1 VRIMFTSIGGHGHFR
16 PMAPLAQA
24 LRDAHHDVV
33 VATMESFRGTVEDLG
48 LEILP
53 VGIAYPEALRRL
65 HAAHPDFRSLG
76 PEEESRRIVTGLF
89 VGIVTPSI
97 LEALPRLLAWAP
109 DVVVREEGEFAG
121 PIVAAKAGVPWVD
134 HGWGPM
140 RPPEMVSAA
149 AAALEPMWRAH
160 GLEPDATGGAYRWLY
175 LDPCPPSLQFP
186 YAASVQVAHLVR
198 PEIAR
203 SRQPASGLDWIDS
216 VHRPIVY
223 VTLGTAPRFA
233 GDLEFFQ
240 IVIAALA
247 GEVELVI
254 TVGPEG
260 NADALGSLPNGVH
273 VERFIPQA
281 ALLPHCALLI
291 SNGGSGSTLGA
302 LSHGVP
308 ILTVPSASGSQR
320 RNADALAASGAGRR
334 LERHE
339 LTVERMHADAVTML
353 ADPSYRSVA
362 QRIAH
367 EIVGMPGVDQAALL
381 VEQLA
386 VERRPIP
393 TKRLDPR

>member
-1 VRIMFTSIGGHGHFR
+1 
-16 PMAPLAQA
+16 MAPLAQA

-33 VATMESFRGTVEDLG
+33 VATMESFRGSVEDLG

-53 VGIAYPEALRRL
+53 VGIGYAEAMRRL
-65 HAAHPDFRSLG
+65 HAAHPELRSLR
-76 PEEESRRIVTGLF
+76 PEEESRRVVTDLF
-89 VGIVTPSI
+89 VGIFTPSI

-140 RPPEMVSAA
+140 RPPEMVRAA
-149 AAALEPMWRAH
+149 AGALEPLWRAN
-160 GLEPDATGGAYRWLY
+160 GLEPDAAGGAYRWLY

-186 YAASVQVAHLVR
+186 YAASVEVAHLVR

-203 SRQPASGLDWIDS
+203 SRRPAAGLDWIRR
-216 VHRPIVY
+216 VYRPIVY
-223 VTLGTAPRFA
+223 VTLGTVPRFA

-247 GEVELVI
+247 GEVEVVI

-260 NADALGSLPNGVH
+260 HPDALGPLPDGVR
-273 VERFIPQA
+273 VQRFIPQA
-281 ALLPHCALLI
+281 ALLPHCALMI

-308 ILTVPSASGSQR
+308 ILAVPAGSPSQQ
-320 RNADALAASGAGRR
+320 RNADALAASGAGCR

-339 LTVERMHADAVTML
+339 LTVERMRGDARTML
-353 ADPSYRSVA
+353 TDPSYRTVA
-362 QRIAH
+362 QRIAK
-367 EIVGMPGVDQAALL
+367 EIIRMPSVEQAALL

-386 VERRPIP
+386 VEQRPMPI
-393 TKRLDPR
+393 KRPEAR